1 MTIVGFSFTKMH
13 VEKLGAPRGKVS
25 IESNVTVTG
34 VDKFDMSVGT
44 SKQDG
49 VKFTF
54 EYLTM
59 YEPNVAEIK
68 LAGEVFYMNSVEKV
82 KEVLDQWRKKKT
94 VSKDVLVDVMN
105 ACLTKCNI
113 QAIVLSDDLNLPP
126 PIEMPRVRVTNAEG
140 QEQQKVQEVK
150 DSKPEA
156 KESKTAKK

>member
-1 MTIVGFSFTKMH
+1 MTIVGFNFTKMH
-13 VEKLGAPRGKVS
+13 VEKLGTPKGKVS
-25 IESNVTVTG
+25 IESNVTVTA

-82 KEVLDQWRKKKT
+82 KEILDQWKKKKT
-94 VSKDVLVDVMN
+94 VSKEVLVDVMN

-113 QAIVLSDDLNLPP
+113 QAIVLSNDLNLPP
-126 PIEMPRVRVTNAEG
+126 PIEMPRVRVTNADAQAQ
-140 QEQQKVQEVK
+140 QESKPEVK
-150 DSKPEA
+150 DSK
-156 KESKTAKK
+156 SKK